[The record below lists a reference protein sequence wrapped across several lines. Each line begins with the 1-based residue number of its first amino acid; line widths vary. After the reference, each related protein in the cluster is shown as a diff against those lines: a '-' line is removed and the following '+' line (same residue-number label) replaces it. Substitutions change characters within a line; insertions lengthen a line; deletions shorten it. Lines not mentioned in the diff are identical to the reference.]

1 MAFPFQ
7 LLLETV
13 LPYLLMGKD
22 KKKHSKKDKDQVS
35 EGILDVAHLS
45 VRKFRKVTKEI
56 GKLST
61 GQKLVGG
68 VALLAAGLTY
78 LANRPAAPAA
88 PASGKLP
95 ALTNDSQE
103 TNDEQDSDELAAEV
117 GEAPRKPQKPRKS
130 K

>member
-13 LPYLLMGKD
+13 IPYLLMGKD

-56 GKLST
+56 GRLST

-78 LANRPAAPAA
+78 LANRPTE

-95 ALTNDSQE
+95 ALTNESKE
-103 TNDEQDSDELAAEV
+103 TNDEQDPDELAAEV